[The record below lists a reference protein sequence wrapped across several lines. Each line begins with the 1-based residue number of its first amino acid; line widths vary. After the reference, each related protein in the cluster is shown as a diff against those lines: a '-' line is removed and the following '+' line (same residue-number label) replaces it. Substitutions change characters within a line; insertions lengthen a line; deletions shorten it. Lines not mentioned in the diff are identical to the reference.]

1 MFKLENTRPCENHRR
16 NQNEAKKRD
25 GARQRQ
31 KAWMTH
37 TQANA
42 RAVPHAAQQT
52 AAGTHLRLLHLLH
65 DFALLDE
72 ECADNAATDSAA
84 GQNTTV
90 GAGDGLLVLGQSL
103 ELVGGERGDAVQLGA
118 GVAAGVV
125 TGLLLHMLHR
135 EAAAGCAHQA
145 VLV

>member
-1 MFKLENTRPCENHRR
+1 M
-16 NQNEAKKRD
+16 
-25 GARQRQ
+25 
-31 KAWMTH
+31 
-37 TQANA
+37 
-42 RAVPHAAQQT
+42 RAFERMSVT
-52 AAGTHLRLLHLLH
+52 NLGLLNLLH

-125 TGLLLHMLHR
+125 TGLLLHMLQVLLIIL
-135 EAAAGCAHQA
+135 AH
-145 VLV
+145 LN

>member
-1 MFKLENTRPCENHRR
+1 MKTTGGTKTKQKKGTEQDNDK
-16 NQNEAKKRD
+16 EA
-25 GARQRQ
+25 GI
-31 KAWMTH
+31 TS

-42 RAVPHAAQQT
+42 RTVPHAAQQT